1 MSEYSVKMITKF
13 ILLAGLT
20 LSFLFSQPG
29 IVMADD
35 SRGNSTPYG
44 DFCRKYSHYGK
55 NRIMHDYKHA
65 EKALI
70 HYYSKKGLEIKPLS
84 RKGRFIKANVIKKG
98 IVIDIILFDR
108 HTGRVRSIY

>member
-1 MSEYSVKMITKF
+1 MSDVGLKMNIKF
-13 ILLAGLT
+13 ILLVTLT
-20 LSFLFSQPG
+20 FSFLFAQPG

-70 HYYSKKGLEIKPLS
+70 HYYNKKGLEINLLS
-84 RKGRFIKANVIKKG
+84 QKGRFIKANVIKKG
-98 IVIDIILFDR
+98 IVIDTILFDR